1 LRIRLAVTQIS
12 FALDL
17 RLIEDEQCLSS
28 ADTALC
34 DSDSSRRRSFPPLS
48 YAVICCP
55 VNQHFS
61 FQVLFMDTD
70 YQKFCIMRCPQAAL
84 KRIDSPGEIFK
95 QIPLPECL
103 LELIT
108 DPREQI

>member
-1 LRIRLAVTQIS
+1 MNNVSLQQIQHFVILIRAGVL
-12 FALDL
+12 
-17 RLIEDEQCLSS
+17 
-28 ADTALC
+28 
-34 DSDSSRRRSFPPLS
+34 RSFFSLS

-55 VNQHFS
+55 VNHHFS

-84 KRIDSPGEIFK
+84 KRIDSPEIFK

-108 DPREQI
+108 DQREQI